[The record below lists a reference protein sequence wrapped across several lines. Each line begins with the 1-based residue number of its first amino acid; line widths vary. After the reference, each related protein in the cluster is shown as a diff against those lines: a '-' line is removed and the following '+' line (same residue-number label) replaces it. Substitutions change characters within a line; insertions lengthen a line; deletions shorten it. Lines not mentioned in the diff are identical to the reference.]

1 MSVLSPALTAQIGA
15 ELEMRLRSFA
25 APIALLVFFAG
36 ALFWTPDP
44 KSNSATLTWQLADGR
59 IQSPIYTAGYIGF
72 GVAVLSCIFLSLGG
86 FYLVA
91 GSVRRDRESN
101 VGAILAATPLSKT
114 AYLGGK
120 LAAHL
125 LYLSVL
131 SLLALVAGLI
141 AFVRFG
147 VGPFSPVD
155 LALPYFVLTVP
166 AIAAVASLAVLFDV
180 KPVLASRGGLA
191 LFFFVF
197 LFGLVKLPLDL
208 SGAEIDDPAAAA
220 RRPMSLP
227 IYDPAG
233 LASDQWLVRRSLP
246 PHVGG
251 VSTGHV
257 THERGIERVPWK
269 GLEITPQLLALRAL
283 NLALCAIPFAA
294 AILIFDRFDPSRR
307 RQRTRRSGFIS
318 RIRERVR
325 GSTSV
330 ADVPEMTSRPV
341 ALTPASPQPSAARA
355 ILAEARMIWESA
367 SWIKWPLAVSALL
380 AGLTPG
386 NLSQGVFLLLLVP
399 VISEAAARE
408 DLAGTRSLVWSQP
421 GVPSSTLLWKAA
433 ALALFLL
440 MLGAPVTIHGFAES
454 PARGAACVV
463 GMLAVALLS
472 TALSSLTSGGKL
484 FSGVYLA
491 VWYMALSGMPEADFS
506 GALSKT
512 PSLAVVLSYLGL
524 GALLVAAA
532 AGREKLRRA

>member
-1 MSVLSPALTAQIGA
+1 MSVISPALTAQIGA
-15 ELEMRLRSFA
+15 ELRMRLRSFA

-36 ALFWTPDP
+36 AVFWIPDP
-44 KSNSATLTWQLADGR
+44 KSNSATLTWTLADGR
-59 IQSPIYTAGYIGF
+59 IQSPVYTAGYIGF

-120 LAAHL
+120 LASHL
-125 LYLSVL
+125 VYLFAL
-131 SLLALVAGLI
+131 SLLGLLAGLI

-147 VGPFSPVD
+147 VGPFSPID
-155 LALPYFVLTVP
+155 FALPYFVLTVP
-166 AIAAVASLAVLFDV
+166 AIAAVASLAVFFDV
-180 KPVLASRGGLA
+180 TPVLSSRGGLA
-191 LFFFVF
+191 IFFFVF
-197 LFGLVKLPLDL
+197 LFGMIKLPLDL

-233 LASDQWLVRRSLP
+233 LASDQWLVRNSLP
-246 PHVGG
+246 QDVGG

-257 THERGIERVPWK
+257 THDKGIERVPWK
-269 GLEITPQLLALRAL
+269 GLQITPQLVALRAF
-283 NLALCAIPFAA
+283 NLALCAVPFGA

-307 RQRTRRSGFIS
+307 RRRTRRPGLFA
-318 RIRERVR
+318 RIRERGKQPVID
-325 GSTSV
+325 
-330 ADVPEMTSRPV
+330 APEMTARPV
-341 ALTPASPQPSAARA
+341 VLTPVSPQPSMARA

-367 SWIKWPLAVSALL
+367 SWIKWPLAVAALL

-386 NLSQGVFLLLLVP
+386 NMSQGVFLLLLVP
-399 VISEAAARE
+399 VISEVAARE
-408 DLAGTRSLVWSQP
+408 DLAGTRALVWSQP
-421 GVPSSTLLWKAA
+421 GVPSSTPLWKAA

-440 MLGAPVTIHGFAES
+440 MLGAPMTIHGFAES
-454 PARGAACVV
+454 PARGAACIA
-463 GMLAVALLS
+463 GMLAVALLA
-472 TALSSLTSGGKL
+472 TGMSSLTSGGKL

-491 VWYMALSGMPEADFS
+491 VWYMALSGLSEADFS
-506 GALSKT
+506 GALSKS
-512 PSLAVVLSYLGL
+512 PAIPVVLAYLGL

-532 AGREKLRRA
+532 AGRERLRRT